1 MPVFGEGK
9 IKICNMSKNPRFCP
23 GLCSIYADQQM
34 RYEERFIGRR
44 LKGVNFVY
52 VEARLL
58 DGSRDS
64 KVHESLSPI
73 PMPVVPLFFAIAL
86 KVFDREGGSTE
97 G

>member
-1 MPVFGEGK
+1 MPVFSEGK
-9 IKICNMSKNPRFCP
+9 IKICDMSKNSRFCP

-44 LKGVNFVY
+44 LKGINFVD